1 MIEIINTGGTF
12 NKRYNPITGKLE
24 VSNKCEAVQDIFKR
38 ALFLNQKFKITQIIS
53 KDSLDFT
60 ERDRELL
67 LESIKSS
74 SSERIVVI
82 HGTDTMNRSAQFI
95 AEFIKDKVVIFTG
108 AMKPYEIDSV
118 EATANFMLAI
128 GFLQNAEKGVYISMH
143 GIVEKFDKI
152 AKNYK
157 EGVFYVT

>member
-82 HGTDTMNRSAQFI
+82 RGTDTMNRSAQFI

-157 EGVFYVT
+157 EGVFLC